1 MVMETIIKLTISLLL
16 GLFIGIDR
24 QLKNKPL
31 GLKTSIV
38 ISIASCLITIVSIK
52 SFEMFAV
59 NVSVNSE
66 AVRMDPM
73 RLAAQIVSGI
83 GFLGAGAILQRK
95 NDVILG
101 LTSAALIWA
110 ASALGITVGVGLY
123 KEAFFATIL
132 FIVSVNILPTF
143 IKNIG
148 PKRLKERNVAVKL
161 LLKPKSKMTDLL
173 KAIEGSQYNDH
184 SFVSFIVKELKI
196 KDTEENNQQ
205 MSLVL
210 STTEKEYT
218 TEIYYFFKKMEE
230 VVRVEIE
237 RL

>member
-31 GLKTSIV
+31 GLKTTIV
-38 ISIASCLITIVSIK
+38 ISVASCLITIVSIK
-52 SFEMFAV
+52 SFEMFAA
-59 NVSVNSE
+59 NASVSSG

-110 ASALGITVGVGLY
+110 ASALGISVGVGLY
-123 KEAFFATIL
+123 KEAIFATAL
-132 FIVSVNILPTF
+132 FIVSVNVLPTF
-143 IKNIG
+143 IKSIG

-161 LLKPKSKMTDLL
+161 VLKPKFRMTDLL
-173 KAIEGSQYNDH
+173 KTIEGSQSSNH

-196 KDTEENNQQ
+196 KDIEEDNQQ
-205 MSLVL
+205 ISLVL

-218 TEIYYFFKKMEE
+218 TEIYYFFKKMED

>member
-1 MVMETIIKLTISLLL
+1 L
-16 GLFIGIDR
+16 G
-24 QLKNKPL
+24 
-31 GLKTSIV
+31 
-38 ISIASCLITIVSIK
+38 
-52 SFEMFAV
+52 
-59 NVSVNSE
+59 
-66 AVRMDPM
+66 
-73 RLAAQIVSGI
+73 
-83 GFLGAGAILQRK
+83 
-95 NDVILG
+95 
-101 LTSAALIWA
+101 

-132 FIVSVNILPTF
+132 FIVAVNMLPTF

-148 PKRLKERNVAVKL
+148 SKRLKERNVAVKL
-161 LLKPKSKMTDLL
+161 VLKPKSKMTDLL
-173 KAIEGSQYNDH
+173 KTIEGSQCDNH

-205 MSLVL
+205 ISLVL

-218 TEIYYFFKKMEE
+218 TEIYYFFKKMED